1 MEPSKS
7 LGTMEMVRHNAEI
20 TLENSADKKKSTTT
34 FRAGTLPWRF
44 SEKNSISRE
53 LPWDL
58 FDWNESHLLF
68 KHGPINEKQH
78 PWKT

>member
-1 MEPSKS
+1 
-7 LGTMEMVRHNAEI
+7 MEMVRHNAEI

-58 FDWNESHLLF
+58 FD
-68 KHGPINEKQH
+68 
-78 PWKT
+78 